1 MPIFKSFERLAEVM
15 SSSTD
20 IADEVATAV
29 VQQIKKFIG
38 DEKRIQ
44 EKEALHESKNIAR
57 AEQLKQVFES
67 WNPDFEA
74 ELDEVELDEG
84 AVDEAKS
91 LAFAALLVIPG
102 LCSAE

>member
-57 AEQLKQVFES
+57 A
-67 WNPDFEA
+67 
-74 ELDEVELDEG
+74 
-84 AVDEAKS
+84 
-91 LAFAALLVIPG
+91 
-102 LCSAE
+102 

>member
-1 MPIFKSFERLAEVM
+1 M

-57 AEQLKQVFES
+57 A
-67 WNPDFEA
+67 
-74 ELDEVELDEG
+74 
-84 AVDEAKS
+84 
-91 LAFAALLVIPG
+91 
-102 LCSAE
+102 